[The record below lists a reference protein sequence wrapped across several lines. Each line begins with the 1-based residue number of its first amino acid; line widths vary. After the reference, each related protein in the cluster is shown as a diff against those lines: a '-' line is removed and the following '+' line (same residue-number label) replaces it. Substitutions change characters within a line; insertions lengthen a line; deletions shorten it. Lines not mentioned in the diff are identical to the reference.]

1 MYSKKWILILTALP
15 LFVLAVFWGYRQNRL
30 ASASPG
36 EATPATPP
44 VLVPVTRGNV
54 TLEILAPGQ
63 LVSTREMVLSSLEG
77 GLVEEIGAQPGSPV
91 EEGEVIA
98 RLSGPGAEVR
108 APFTGVIAEVFARAG
123 ETLPPGQGLALLV
136 DPQAL
141 EVRATVIEE
150 DLPLVKVGQPAE
162 LYFDAL
168 PDMVRTGRV
177 TRIVPV
183 RVPREDR
190 PLYYVFLS
198 IEGGAPGLASGMTAD
213 AAIIVAEARDALRLP
228 RGLLR
233 GGSGDTAS
241 ARVWV
246 DGEIQDRQVQT
257 GLRGSGY
264 IEILSGL
271 SEGEQVIGE

>member
-1 MYSKKWILILTALP
+1 
-15 LFVLAVFWGYRQNRL
+15 V
-30 ASASPG
+30 
-36 EATPATPP
+36 
-44 VLVPVTRGNV
+44 
-54 TLEILAPGQ
+54 
-63 LVSTREMVLSSLEG
+63 
-77 GLVEEIGAQPGSPV
+77 VEEIRVRPGSPV
-91 EEGEVIA
+91 GEGEVIA
-98 RLSGPGAEVR
+98 RLAEPNAQVR
-108 APFTGVIAEVFARAG
+108 APFTGVIAEVLARPG

-150 DLPLVKVGQPAE
+150 DLPLVKVGQFAE

-168 PDMVRTGRV
+168 PDVVRSGRV
-177 TRIVPV
+177 IRIVPL

-198 IEGGAPGLASGMTAD
+198 IEGDTPGLVSGMTAD
-213 AAIIVAEARDALRLP
+213 AAVTVAEARDALRLP

-233 GGSGDTAS
+233 GGSGNTAG

-246 DGEIQDRQVQT
+246 DGEIQERRVQT

-271 SEGEQVIGE
+271 SEGEQVVGE